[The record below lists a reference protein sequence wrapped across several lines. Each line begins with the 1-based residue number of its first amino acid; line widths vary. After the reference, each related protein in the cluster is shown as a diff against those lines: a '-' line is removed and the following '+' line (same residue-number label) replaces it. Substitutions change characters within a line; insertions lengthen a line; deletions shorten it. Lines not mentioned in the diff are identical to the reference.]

1 MKNENQIGMLKES
14 RAIKPNKNFL
24 IEDENVFCG
33 ALSCRGCGWSLL
45 ARHISSVMGTET
57 VYVVPASCFAIIA
70 GPYPMNLLKGTV
82 VHTLFAAAAATATGI
97 RHSLDRQGKNDAP
110 VVVLAGD
117 GGTFDIGL
125 QSLSGAA
132 ARNENFLFICNNNG
146 AYMNTGVQTSTG
158 TPLGAITTTDP
169 SGKISNAKDL
179 MGIIEAHNIS
189 YFATASLAFLDD
201 LKSKIQKAKKVNGFR
216 FIMIDSPCP
225 PGHKYA
231 PELSIE
237 ISRLAV
243 ETNYFPLFESENGKY
258 KINYFPKKKVLIEE
272 LLKQQGRFSNLFR
285 NGHSQVINALQK
297 QIDDTWKKLLG
308 KVKK

>member
-1 MKNENQIGMLKES
+1 MKTEN
-14 RAIKPNKNFL
+14 NFL
-24 IEDENVFCG
+24 IEEENVYCG

-45 ARHISSVMGTET
+45 ARHISSVMGTKT
-57 VYVVPASCFAIIA
+57 VYVVPACCFSIIA
-70 GPYPMNLLKGTV
+70 GPYPMNMLKGTV
-82 VHTLFAAAAATATGI
+82 VHSLFAAGAATATGI
-97 RHSLDRQGKNDAP
+97 RHALERQGKNESR

-132 ARNENFLFICNNNG
+132 ARGENFIFICNNNG
-146 AYMNTGVQTSTG
+146 AYMNTGVQSSTA
-158 TPLGAITTTDP
+158 TPMGAVTTTNPD
-169 SGKISNAKDL
+169 GKNTNAKDL
-179 MGIIEAHNIS
+179 MAIIAAHNIP

-201 LKSKIQKAKKVNGFR
+201 LKNKIEKAKTITGFR

-243 ETNYFPLFESENGKY
+243 ETTFFPLYEAENGKY
-258 KINYFPKKKVLIEE
+258 KINYFPKKKIVVDE
-272 LLKQQGRFSNLFR
+272 LLKQQGRFSHLFS
-285 NGHSQVINALQK
+285 NGSSKLINSLQK
-297 QIDDTWKKLLG
+297 HVDVEWKKLLT
-308 KVKK
+308 KVQN

>member
-1 MKNENQIGMLKES
+1 MKEESKYLIENEN
-14 RAIKPNKNFL
+14 
-24 IEDENVFCG
+24 VYCG

-45 ARHISSVMGTET
+45 ARHVSSVMGTKT
-57 VYVVPASCFAIIA
+57 VYVVPACCFSIIA

-97 RHSLDRQGKNDAP
+97 RHSLNRQGKNDAP

-132 ARNENFLFICNNNG
+132 ARGEDFIFICNNNG
-146 AYMNTGVQTSTG
+146 AYMNTGVQSSSA
-158 TPLGAITTTDP
+158 TPIGSITTTNPD
-169 SGKISNAKDL
+169 GKGTNAKDL
-179 MGIIEAHNIS
+179 MGIIAAHNIP

-201 LKSKIQKAKKVNGFR
+201 LQQKIIKAKSIKGFR

-243 ETNYFPLFESENGKY
+243 ETNYFPLFEAENGTY
-258 KINYFPKKKVLIEE
+258 KINYLPKKKVSVSE
-272 LLKQQGRFSNLFR
+272 LLIRQGRFSHLFK
-285 NGHSQVINALQK
+285 NGTSKIIADVQK
-297 QIDDTWKKLLG
+297 QIDLAWKKLNDR
-308 KVKK
+308 VKI

>member
-1 MKNENQIGMLKES
+1 MKTD
-14 RAIKPNKNFL
+14 KNFL
-24 IEDENVFCG
+24 IKEENVFCG

-45 ARHISSVMGTET
+45 ARHISSVMGTKT

-70 GPYPMNLLKGTV
+70 GPYPMNMLKGTV

-97 RHSLDRQGKNDAP
+97 RHSLNRQGEKNAP

-125 QSLSGAA
+125 QALSGAA
-132 ARNENFLFICNNNG
+132 ARNENFLYICNNNG
-146 AYMNTGVQTSTG
+146 AYMNTGVQSSTA
-158 TPLGAITTTDP
+158 TPVGAITTTNP
-169 SGKISNAKDL
+169 AGKTSNAKDL
-179 MGIIEAHNIS
+179 MGIIAAHKIP
-189 YFATASLAFLDD
+189 YFATASLAYLDD
-201 LKSKIQKAKKVNGFR
+201 LKNKLEKAKSIQGFR

-243 ETNYFPLFESENGKY
+243 ETNYFPLFESENNKY
-258 KINYFPKKKVLIEE
+258 KISHFPKKKVLVNE
-272 LLKQQGRFSNLFR
+272 LLKQQGRFSHLFKNDATNLM
-285 NGHSQVINALQK
+285 NEYQK
-297 QIDDTWKKLLG
+297 NVDEEWESLLE
-308 KVKK
+308 KVKS